1 MPGRPVIG
9 RGHLDALDESR
20 EEVGR
25 LEEIIQSFRA
35 EHGAAFEALEAF
47 RAFHNEG
54 TSATYESLVAALN
67 KLSVAH
73 RAADPHY

>member
-9 RGHLDALDESR
+9 RGLLDALDESR

-25 LEEIIQSFRA
+25 LEEVIESFRA
-35 EHGAAFEALEAF
+35 EHGAAFEVLDAF
-47 RAFHNEG
+47 RAFHSEG

-67 KLSVAH
+67 NLSVAH
-73 RAADPHY
+73 KAADPHY